1 MNNKPGINKLT
12 HFIICACVILSV
24 PGHARA
30 KVMENK
36 VKAEMLER
44 FALFLEW
51 PESAN
56 IEDKSTPFVIAV
68 IGKNTFDPKLE
79 DIFSG
84 RKIRD
89 KEIRIRYLSTPDE
102 TIDCH
107 VLFIS
112 SSEKESLG
120 RIIAK
125 TRKKPILTVSDTKG
139 FSEEGVFINFYLEEK
154 KIRFEINETAAYE
167 SGFYVSYKLLQLARI
182 IKPRIRPATGPNP
195 VRNSGP

>member
-1 MNNKPGINKLT
+1 MHNKLT

-30 KVMENK
+30 KIMEYK

-51 PESAN
+51 PESAH

-68 IGKNTFDPKLE
+68 IGEHPSGLE
-79 DIFSG
+79 LENVLSG

-102 TIDCH
+102 IEDCH

-120 RIIAK
+120 RIIAR
-125 TRKKPILTVSDTKG
+125 TRNKAILTVSDTKG
-139 FSEEGVFINFYLEEK
+139 FSEEGVLINFYLEKK

-182 IKPRIRPATGPNP
+182 VKPRVRPAAGPKP
-195 VRNSGP
+195 ASSSGP

>member
-1 MNNKPGINKLT
+1 MLT

-30 KVMENK
+30 KTMEYK

-56 IEDKSTPFVIAV
+56 IEDKSKPFVIAV
-68 IGKNTFDPKLE
+68 IGKHPSGLE
-79 DIFSG
+79 LENVFSG

-102 TIDCH
+102 IEDCH

-112 SSEKESLG
+112 SSEKEPLR
-120 RIIAK
+120 RIIAR
-125 TRKKPILTVSDTKG
+125 TRNKAILTVSDTEG
-139 FSEEGVFINFYLEEK
+139 FSEEGVLINFYLEKK

-182 IKPRIRPATGPNP
+182 IKPRIRPAAGPKP
-195 VRNSGP
+195 ARNSGP